1 MLKRKVAIKM
11 GSYMP
16 TNREFDAA
24 EWCLK
29 NKIYINPAQVKNGL
43 ALWYIEIEVN
53 NKKNKSK
60 DTFKP
65 IEVWQKKYEYCL
77 YYYNKYK
84 K

>member
-1 MLKRKVAIKM
+1 MFRKSKPIKM
-11 GSYMP
+11 GYYLA

-29 NKIYINPAQVKNGL
+29 NKIYINPLQVKHGVP
-43 ALWYIEIEVN
+43 LWYIEIEIN
-53 NKKNKSK
+53 DKKTKSK
-60 DTFKP
+60 EQFKP
-65 IEVWQKKYEYCL
+65 VEVWQKKYEYCL

>member
-1 MLKRKVAIKM
+1 MFKRKVSIKM
-11 GSYMP
+11 GYYLP

-29 NKIYINPAQVKNGL
+29 NKIYITPVQVKHGL

-65 IEVWQKKYEYCL
+65 VVVWQKKYEYCL